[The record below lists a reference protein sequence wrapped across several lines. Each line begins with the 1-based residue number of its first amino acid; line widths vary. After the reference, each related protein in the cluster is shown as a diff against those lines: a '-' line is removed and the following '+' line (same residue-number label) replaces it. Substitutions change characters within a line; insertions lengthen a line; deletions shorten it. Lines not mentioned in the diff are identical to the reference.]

1 MIEKGLISF
10 INTKLES
17 DISPT
22 HIKRMLAHAG
32 VKESDVEEAFAH
44 IKSKFSDSHRH
55 EVARNDFLPPLK
67 KNHEAHDE
75 ENGLN
80 HQHHQDHQGHHD
92 PKQKGLFKG
101 RLRRKDFILG
111 FIFFFAIGYT
121 LLAFGVALL
130 SIFYPTVWA
139 QINNALIQD
148 DNGMFLIF
156 IPVILAPITIMM
168 LSLITRRLHNLGM
181 SGSLSILFL
190 SVFVLPAVAIPVF
203 GKTAIFIALAVL
215 FIILITKKGSTAP
228 NMYGALPPSR
238 GSFFKRIFNI

>member
-10 INTKLES
+10 INTKLEN

-32 VKESDVEEAFAH
+32 IKDTDVEAAFAH
-44 IKSKFSDSHRH
+44 IKANFTDSHRH
-55 EVARNDFLPPLK
+55 EVARNDFLPPLNKNQK
-67 KNHEAHDE
+67 KHDE
-75 ENGLN
+75 EG
-80 HQHHQDHQGHHD
+80 GSYHHD
-92 PKQKGLFKG
+92 LKHKGLFKG

-130 SIFYPTVWA
+130 SIFYPAVWA
-139 QINNALIQD
+139 QINNALVQD
-148 DNGMFLIF
+148 DSGMFLTF
-156 IPVILAPITIMM
+156 IPVILFPITIMM

-190 SVFVLPAVAIPVF
+190 SAFVLPTVNIPPF
-203 GKTAIFIALAVL
+203 GKTSVFIALATL
-215 FIILITKKGSTAP
+215 FIILLTKKGDTAP
-228 NMYGALPPSR
+228 NMYGALPASR